1 MTRMERATATRAL
14 SLPMRLAKRRYRA
27 PRKMLVRPADAAASP
42 STLLR

>member
-27 PRKMLVRPADAAASP
+27 PRKVLVRPADAAASP